1 MVLEAR
7 DRDAGARA
15 HRTRQLDFDR
25 VYYWGALAGK
35 RRGSRFD
42 PELLCAGAMF
52 RDVGLTHRP
61 PAPGVVSITSAAIRA
76 VAGRG
81 PLGPMKKYW
90 SLLNVG

>member
-1 MVLEAR
+1 MIDSVTNAPCS
-7 DRDAGARA
+7 AA
-15 HRTRQLDFDR
+15 
-25 VYYWGALAGK
+25 
-35 RRGSRFD
+35 
-42 PELLCAGAMF
+42 
-52 RDVGLTHRP
+52 RP

>member
-1 MVLEAR
+1 LAAILSEEVINVRHWTDRLFSFVVTRHPSFRFEAGQFTMI
-7 DRDAGARA
+7 DSVTNAPCSAA
-15 HRTRQLDFDR
+15 
-25 VYYWGALAGK
+25 
-35 RRGSRFD
+35 
-42 PELLCAGAMF
+42 
-52 RDVGLTHRP
+52 RP

>member
-1 MVLEAR
+1 MSLQADTFVVTRPPSFRFESGQFTMIGLEL
-7 DRDAGARA
+7 DSKSLMRA
-15 HRTRQLDFDR
+15 YSVTS
-25 VYYWGALAGK
+25 APCSA
-35 RRGSRFD
+35 
-42 PELLCAGAMF
+42 A
-52 RDVGLTHRP
+52 RP